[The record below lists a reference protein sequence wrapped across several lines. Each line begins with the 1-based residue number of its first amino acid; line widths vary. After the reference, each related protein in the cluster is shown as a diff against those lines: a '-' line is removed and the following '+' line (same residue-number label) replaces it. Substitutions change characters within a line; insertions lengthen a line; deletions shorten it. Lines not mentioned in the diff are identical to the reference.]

1 MHEPRSS
8 IGYGHTAGRRPTVG
22 ITLAFAL
29 TALAAAA
36 AVLAGG
42 RAPPPANTTIPSA
55 PPPVPVPAPPPDILT
70 PHDTPNKADYEAGTR
85 PDQIGRIIVDVI
97 VNQQGPFH
105 FALDTGANRTVLTP
119 GLVTI
124 LGLHTDDG
132 DGVTM
137 NGVTGSA
144 AVPTALIERLAAG
157 DLALE
162 RQRLPVADSLTN
174 GIDGILGVDG
184 LYAKRVM
191 VDFTKNRIEI
201 RNSRYER
208 PLAGVTRIPAQV
220 RFGRLMVIPAYV
232 NGVRVKAVIDTG
244 SEHTLGNNAL
254 RAALAS
260 PSQTQLQDP
269 KIDVVGETLEK
280 QEGQRRR
287 VQLIKVGDVIATH
300 FDVVFGEF
308 YVFKLWDLDKQPA
321 LVVGMDI
328 IGSLNSMVI
337 DYERSEVQLVARDQP
352 ATAMRHWGDRNDWRN
367 L

>member
-1 MHEPRSS
+1 MHELRSS
-8 IGYGHTAGRRPTVG
+8 IGNGPIARRPP
-22 ITLAFAL
+22 LAAAALMLVL
-29 TALAAAA
+29 TALASAGS
-36 AVLAGG
+36 VLAAGHPTTNPLQG
-42 RAPPPANTTIPSA
+42 APPPQPIQ
-55 PPPVPVPAPPPDILT
+55 VPTQPEALMPR
-70 PHDTPNKADYEAGTR
+70 DTPNKADYEAGTR
-85 PDQIGRIIVDVI
+85 PDLIGRIVVEVT
-97 VNQQGPFH
+97 VNKQGPFH

-119 GLVTI
+119 GLVTT
-124 LGLHTDDG
+124 LGLVTNDG

-144 AVPTALIERLAAG
+144 AVPTALVEKLAAG

-162 RQRLPVADSLTN
+162 RQRLPVADSLTT

-191 VDFTKNRIEI
+191 VDFLKNRIEI
-201 RNSRYER
+201 RNSRYEH

-244 SEHTLGNNAL
+244 SEHTLGNDAL
-254 RAALAS
+254 RAALSS
-260 PSQTQLQDP
+260 PSQAPLQDP
-269 KIDVVGETLEK
+269 KIDVVGETLAK

-328 IGSLNSMVI
+328 IGNLNSMVI
-337 DYERSEVQLVARDQP
+337 DYERSEIQLVARDQP

>member
-1 MHEPRSS
+1 MHEPRSP
-8 IGYGHTAGRRPTVG
+8 IGYGHTAGARPTVAAALM
-22 ITLAFAL
+22 LAFATL
-29 TALAAAA
+29 GAVATVHAA
-36 AVLAGG
+36 G
-42 RAPPPANTTIPSA
+42 RAPVPVQIPGA
-55 PPPVPVPAPPPDILT
+55 PPPQPVMIPTQPEDLRPQ
-70 PHDTPNKADYEAGTR
+70 DTRSKADYEAGTR
-85 PDQIGRIIVDVI
+85 PDQIGRIVVDVI
-97 VNQQGPFH
+97 VNKQGPFH

-119 GLVTI
+119 GLVTS

-144 AVPTALIERLAAG
+144 AVPTALVERLAAG
-157 DLALE
+157 DLTLD
-162 RQRLPVADSLTN
+162 RQRLPVADSLDA

-184 LYAKRVM
+184 LYSKRVM
-191 VDFTKNRIEI
+191 VDFQKNRIEI
-201 RNSRYER
+201 RNSRYEK

-244 SEHTLGNNAL
+244 SEHTLGNDAL
-254 RAALAS
+254 RAALSS
-260 PSQTQLQDP
+260 PSQAALQDP
-269 KIDVVGETLEK
+269 KIEVVGETLAK

-328 IGSLNSMVI
+328 IGNLNSMVI

>member
-1 MHEPRSS
+1 MYEPRSP
-8 IGYGHTAGRRPTVG
+8 IGYGHTAGRRPTV
-22 ITLAFAL
+22 
-29 TALAAAA
+29 AAASMLAVA
-36 AVLAGG
+36 ALGAVAAIQAAGHAPPATQIPG
-42 RAPPPANTTIPSA
+42 APPPQPIV
-55 PPPVPVPAPPPDILT
+55 VPTQPEELK
-70 PHDTPNKADYEAGTR
+70 PHDTPSKADYEAGTR
-85 PDQIGRIIVDVI
+85 PDQIGRIIVDVT
-97 VNQQGPFH
+97 VNRQGPFH

-119 GLVTI
+119 GLVNS

-144 AVPTALIERLAAG
+144 AVPTTLVERIAAG
-157 DLALE
+157 DLTLE
-162 RQRLPVADSLTN
+162 RQRLPVADSLTS

-191 VDFTKNRIEI
+191 VDFARNRIEI

-220 RFGRLMVIPAYV
+220 RFGRLMVIPGYV

-244 SEHTLGNNAL
+244 SEHTLGNDAL
-254 RAALAS
+254 RAALSS
-260 PSQTQLQDP
+260 PSEASLQDP

-287 VQLIKVGDVIATH
+287 VQLIKVGDVMATH

-321 LVVGMDI
+321 LVIGMDI
-328 IGSLNSMVI
+328 IGNLDSMVI
-337 DYERSEVQLVARDQP
+337 DYERSEIQLVARSAP
-352 ATAMRHWGDRNDWRN
+352 ATAMRHWGNRNDWRN

>member
-1 MHEPRSS
+1 MVPTQPDTLQPR
-8 IGYGHTAGRRPTVG
+8 
-22 ITLAFAL
+22 
-29 TALAAAA
+29 
-36 AVLAGG
+36 
-42 RAPPPANTTIPSA
+42 
-55 PPPVPVPAPPPDILT
+55 
-70 PHDTPNKADYEAGTR
+70 DTPNKADYEAGTK
-85 PDQIGRIIVDVI
+85 PDLIGRIVVDVT
-97 VNQQGPFH
+97 VNRQGPFH

-119 GLVTI
+119 NLVAI
-124 LGLHTDDG
+124 LGLATNDG
-132 DGVTM
+132 DGVQM

-144 AVPTALIERLAAG
+144 AVPTALVDRLAAG
-157 DLALE
+157 DLSLE
-162 RQRLPVADSLTN
+162 RQRLPVADSLTT

-191 VDFTKNRIEI
+191 VDFAKNRIEI

-244 SEHTLGNNAL
+244 SEHTLGNDAL
-254 RAALAS
+254 RAALSA
-260 PSQTQLQDP
+260 PSQAPLQDR
-269 KIDVVGETLEK
+269 KIEVVGETLAK

-328 IGSLNSMVI
+328 IGNLSSMVI
-337 DYERSEVQLVARDQP
+337 DYERSEIQLVARDQP
-352 ATAMRHWGDRNDWRN
+352 ATAMHHWGDRNDWRN

>member
-8 IGYGHTAGRRPTVG
+8 IGYGPTARRPP
-22 ITLAFAL
+22 LAAAALMLVL
-29 TALAAAA
+29 TALASVGS
-36 AVLAGG
+36 VLAGG
-42 RAPPPANTTIPSA
+42 HTATSPIPGAPPPQPILIPTQPEA
-55 PPPVPVPAPPPDILT
+55 LKPR
-70 PHDTPNKADYEAGTR
+70 DTPSKADYEAGTR
-85 PDQIGRIIVDVI
+85 PDLIGRIVVDVT

-119 GLVTI
+119 NLVTI
-124 LGLHTDDG
+124 LGLATNDG

-144 AVPTALIERLAAG
+144 AVPTALVERLAAG
-157 DLALE
+157 DLSLE
-162 RQRLPVADSLTN
+162 RQRLPVADSLTS

-191 VDFTKNRIEI
+191 VDFAKNRIEI

-244 SEHTLGNNAL
+244 SEHTLGNDAL
-254 RAALAS
+254 RAALSS
-260 PSQTQLQDP
+260 PSQAPLQDP
-269 KIDVVGETLEK
+269 KIDVVGETLAK

-328 IGSLNSMVI
+328 IGNLNSMVI
-337 DYERSEVQLVARDQP
+337 DYERCEIQLVARDQP

>member
-1 MHEPRSS
+1 
-8 IGYGHTAGRRPTVG
+8 
-22 ITLAFAL
+22 
-29 TALAAAA
+29 
-36 AVLAGG
+36 VLAGG
-42 RAPPPANTTIPSA
+42 RTATPTPIPGAPPPQ
-55 PPPVPVPAPPPDILT
+55 PVMVPTQPGDIA

-85 PDQIGRIIVDVI
+85 PDQIGRIIVEVT
-97 VNQQGPFH
+97 VNQQGPFR

-119 GLVTI
+119 ALVTQ

-144 AVPTALIERLAAG
+144 AVPTALVERLAAG

-191 VDFTKNRIEI
+191 VDFAKNRIEI

-244 SEHTLGNNAL
+244 SEHTLGNDAL
-254 RAALAS
+254 RAALSA
-260 PSQTQLQDP
+260 PSQAPLQDA

-308 YVFKLWDLDKQPA
+308 YVFRLWDLDKQPA

-328 IGSLNSMVI
+328 IGNLNSMVI

>member
-8 IGYGHTAGRRPTVG
+8 IGYGHTAGRRATVA
-22 ITLAFAL
+22 ITLALAM
-29 TALAAAA
+29 TALGAAA

-42 RAPPPANTTIPSA
+42 RTLPPTPIPGAPPPQPVMVPTQPNDIA
-55 PPPVPVPAPPPDILT
+55 PR
-70 PHDTPNKADYEAGTR
+70 DTPNKADYEAGTR
-85 PDQIGRIIVDVI
+85 PDQIGRIIVDVT

-119 GLVTI
+119 TLVTT

-144 AVPTALIERLAAG
+144 EVPTALVERLAAG
-157 DLALE
+157 DLALD
-162 RQRLPVADSLTN
+162 RQRLPVADALTN

-191 VDFTKNRIEI
+191 VDFIKNRIEI

-244 SEHTLGNNAL
+244 SEHTLGNDAL
-254 RAALAS
+254 RVALSS
-260 PSQTQLQDP
+260 PSQATLQDP

-328 IGSLNSMVI
+328 IGNLNSMVI
-337 DYERSEVQLVARDQP
+337 DYERSEVQLVARNQP

>member
-8 IGYGHTAGRRPTVG
+8 IGYGHTAGPRPTVAAAL
-22 ITLAFAL
+22 TLAFVAFGSV
-29 TALAAAA
+29 A

-42 RAPPPANTTIPSA
+42 RAPAAQFPGV
-55 PPPVPVPAPPPDILT
+55 PPPQPILVSTQPEDIK
-70 PHDTPNKADYEAGTR
+70 PHDTSNKADYEAGTR
-85 PDQIGRIIVDVI
+85 PDRIGRIVVDVT
-97 VNQQGPFH
+97 VNHQGPFH
-105 FALDTGANRTVLTP
+105 FALDTGANCTVLTP
-119 GLVTI
+119 GLVAS

-132 DGVTM
+132 EGVTM

-144 AVPTALIERLAAG
+144 EVPTALVERLAAG
-157 DLALE
+157 DLTIE
-162 RQRLPVADSLTN
+162 RQRLPVADSLSA

-184 LYAKRVM
+184 LYSKRVM
-191 VDFTKNRIEI
+191 VDFANNRIEI
-201 RNSRYER
+201 RKSRYER
-208 PLAGVTRIPAQV
+208 PLAGVTRVPAQV

-244 SEHTLGNNAL
+244 SEHTLGNAAL
-254 RAALAS
+254 RAALSA
-260 PSQTQLQDP
+260 PPQAPLQDP
-269 KIDVVGETLEK
+269 KIEVVGETLEK

-287 VQLIKVGDVIATH
+287 VQLIKVGDVSATH

-308 YVFKLWDLDKQPA
+308 DVFKLWDLDKQPA

-328 IGSLNSMVI
+328 IGNLDSMVI
-337 DYERSEVQLVARDQP
+337 DYERSEVQLVAREAP